1 MNLHDKIQG
10 TIENGGKSL
19 QKQTRTRKPALFN
32 LQVIR
37 DDTFNYDALPPGET
51 PANIATYY
59 NNAIKGIYPHNE
71 TVESFIV
78 ILINTRRKIQGHFI
92 VSMGILDTLLVH
104 AREVFRGAIV
114 ANAAAIVLMH
124 NHPSGDPAPSE
135 ADIRAT
141 RDLIRA
147 GQLLKIEVLDHVIMG
162 ENQHCSLR
170 EKGYFYS

>member
-1 MNLHDKIQG
+1 MNLFDKIQG

-37 DDTFNYDALPPGET
+37 DDSYNYDALPVGDT
-51 PANIATYY
+51 PAKIAEYY

-71 TVESFIV
+71 TVESFVV
-78 ILINTRRKIQGHFI
+78 ILLNTRRKIQGHFI
-92 VSMGILDTLLVH
+92 VSTGILDTLLVH
-104 AREVFRGAIV
+104 PREVFKGAIV
-114 ANAAAIVLMH
+114 ANAAAIILMH

-135 ADIRAT
+135 ADIKVT
-141 RDLIRA
+141 RDLIRG

-162 ENQHCSLR
+162 ENRHCSLR
-170 EKGYFYS
+170 ELGYFYL